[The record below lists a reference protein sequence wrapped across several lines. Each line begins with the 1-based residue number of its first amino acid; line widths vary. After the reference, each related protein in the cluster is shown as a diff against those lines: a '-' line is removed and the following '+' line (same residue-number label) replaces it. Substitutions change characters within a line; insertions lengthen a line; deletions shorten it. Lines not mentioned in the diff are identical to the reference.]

1 MYTELRYD
9 DRQIPIKLIH
19 FIAVFLGISYVHA
32 GLNPLTEVPDTHA
45 KLSGLAGQLRSQSH
59 LMSLSLWLCYVLGQT
74 NDTCCRCRFS
84 LCFVPT
90 VGNVRRAF
98 RSKTLLHVGTW
109 CARWKLQHCPV
120 EFRPSNLAPA
130 SLVHAWQTLPS
141 RQLWRATPFLRC
153 CRLNSGPC
161 TESWIVWDERKDENF
176 AFLSL

>member
-90 VGNVRRAF
+90 VGSETSDEPFAP
-98 RSKTLLHVGTW
+98 KHYCT
-109 CARWKLQHCPV
+109 
-120 EFRPSNLAPA
+120 LAPDVLVGSSNIVLWSSGRVI
-130 SLVHAWQTLPS
+130 SLQPRWFTHGRHSPRVS
-141 RQLWRATPFLRC
+141 CEGQLLFSAA
-153 CRLNSGPC
+153 
-161 TESWIVWDERKDENF
+161 VD
-176 AFLSL
+176 